1 MAKVRDMRKAPLEA
15 AQEDLTSLRDRLD
28 EPSGSRMVATGRSG
42 EGAVSEVLETPG
54 AGEEGRTPD
63 LLITNPAQG

>member
-1 MAKVRDMRKAPLEA
+1 MAKVRDMRKAPLKA

-42 EGAVSEVLETPG
+42 EGAFSEVLETPG
-54 AGEEGRTPD
+54 AGEEG
-63 LLITNPAQG
+63 